1 MPAEALRATDRIHG
15 QIETLFRQYDLY
27 YDRRKGFYKDEGKP
41 IVKIVPVI
49 ELLQAMLA
57 IALKRPDE
65 ARARPRDYI
74 KDDEKY
80 EQVFGENQFNLGL
93 YLKCILLYRRVALFL
108 ARKDVALDATH
119 QRNLK
124 FYLAMYVAAAATKH
138 AYAPP
143 HKLLAFD
150 ENKLDD
156 AFLTDCYTR
165 VLKPYTRLAR
175 KFAQNGDL
183 DWDQLA
189 KGPNMLRAINTELK
203 RRFTPKKKK

>member
-1 MPAEALRATDRIHG
+1 
-15 QIETLFRQYDLY
+15 
-27 YDRRKGFYKDEGKP
+27 
-41 IVKIVPVI
+41 
-49 ELLQAMLA
+49 
-57 IALKRPDE
+57 
-65 ARARPRDYI
+65 
-74 KDDEKY
+74 
-80 EQVFGENQFNLGL
+80 
-93 YLKCILLYRRVALFL
+93 
-108 ARKDVALDATH
+108 
-119 QRNLK
+119 
-124 FYLAMYVAAAATKH
+124 MYVAAAATKH

-165 VLKPYTRLAR
+165 ILKPYNRLAR